1 MFRAE
6 IREFKLLCGDFVHG
20 GTGISGRTYLVGVKL
35 FPPVQRGGDVHSDKN
50 LPEILSVRVSCRK
63 QLSHKGEVVLTDFVA
78 VIRCA
83 VMLFRVAD
91 TLALDTTAFAAVN
104 GGVTIRPVPT
114 VQGISHTT
122 DSVFKSP
129 SLNAFYLNH
138 WCFLL
143 PVYQEFVHT
152 AFCRGRAPPLRVCFS
167 AARFP
172 QSPPQQG
179 TGS

>member
-6 IREFKLLCGDFVHG
+6 IGKFKFLCGDFVHG
-20 GTGISGRTYLVGVKL
+20 GTGIGSRAYLVGIKL
-35 FPPVQRGGDVHSDKN
+35 FSPVQRGGDVHSDKN
-50 LPEILSVRVSCRK
+50 LPKILSVRVSRRK
-63 QLSHKGEVVLTDFVA
+63 QLSHKSKVILTDFIA

-91 TLALDTTAFAAVN
+91 TLAFDTTTLTAVN

-114 VQGISHTT
+114 VQGVSHTT

-129 SLNAFYLNH
+129 NFNVFYLNH

-152 AFCRGRAPPLRVCFS
+152 AFCRGRAPPLWACFS
-167 AARFP
+167 AVRFP
-172 QSPPQQG
+172 QSPPRQE